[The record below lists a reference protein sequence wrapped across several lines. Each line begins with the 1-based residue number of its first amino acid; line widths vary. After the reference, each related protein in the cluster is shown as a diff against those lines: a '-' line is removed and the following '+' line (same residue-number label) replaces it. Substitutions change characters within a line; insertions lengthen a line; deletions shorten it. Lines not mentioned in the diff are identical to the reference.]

1 MKSENLIIMGIWTFL
16 ITVVVG
22 FFIFEIEITFFSYLV
37 LFFLGALFSILV
49 LYLPK
54 K

>member
-1 MKSENLIIMGIWTFL
+1 MNSENLIIIGIWAFL
-16 ITVVVG
+16 IIVVVG
-22 FFIFEIEITFFSYLV
+22 FFILELDITFFSYVV
-37 LFFLGALFSILV
+37 LFFLGVTFSILI

>member
-1 MKSENLIIMGIWTFL
+1 MKSENLIIIGIWAFL

-22 FFIFEIEITFFSYLV
+22 LFIFEFDITFFSYLV
-37 LFFLGALFSILV
+37 LFFLGAVFSILV

>member
-1 MKSENLIIMGIWTFL
+1 MKSENLIIIGIWTFL
-16 ITVVVG
+16 IIVVVG
-22 FFIFEIEITFFSYLV
+22 FVILELDITFFSYLV
-37 LFFLGALFSILV
+37 LFFLGAIFSIII